1 MPKLITTFIPNG
13 LGIFAVSDSSLSFK
27 TVTSATGVET
37 ASLSSTGAFTATSF
51 TGSGAGL
58 SAGTTPLT
66 TLDIDGA
73 TDIGADIVDADLF
86 IVDDGAGG
94 TNRKVTASRLK
105 AYMPG
110 PDPVSA
116 DGDSLGTASLEW
128 SDLYLADGGV
138 IYFGNDQDI
147 NLTHVADTGLTTN
160 GDFSVGDDLKLT
172 SDAAVLGFGA
182 DNDVTLT
189 HVADT
194 ALQVN
199 KDVHAESFNLPITLN
214 GTDGSSTH
222 AGDNI
227 ILDASAAGTDVG
239 ERLLYEGDP
248 PDIPSNIS
256 DDISVVNDATLS
268 VDSGGTLSV
277 KTGATAKFYDQSM
290 PTDGGLWTGRNL
302 IINGEMK
309 VAQRGTTFAPLANGV
324 YGLDRWLYYDIGAH
338 VATVT
343 QDTDVP
349 NGNFKH
355 SMKVDVTTA
364 DASVAAGDMAELVQK
379 IEGLNMS
386 SLGWGTEQA
395 KDVTISFWVKS
406 PKTGI
411 HGIAVQNSGQDRA
424 YADSYTIATADTWE
438 HHSVTIKGDTQG
450 TWLTTTGIGMSVGF
464 PLMLGTDWTQTAG
477 AWGTSNKWGVTGQVN
492 CVDNTANNF
501 YLTGVQLE
509 VGTSYTPFEH
519 ELIST
524 TLQKCFRYYQI
535 ASGGE
540 VSGNW
545 RNTTTC
551 DLSWPLKVEMRA
563 SPTVALADNSPVV
576 VEPGV
581 ASRTGSS
588 SSLGSH
594 EINSRGATFSIDG
607 FSSTTA
613 QNFAA
618 LINAGTTAL
627 TAAAEL

>member
-66 TLDIDGA
+66 TLDIDGG

-239 ERLLYEGDP
+239 ERLLYEG
-248 PDIPSNIS
+248 IPTTVS
-256 DDISVVNDATLS
+256 DNSIPVKTLVYGGSTDGQVLTSTGPTSAPAFEDAAGVGGFNSWQIFSSSGTWTKPSGVTKIRVIVVGAGGGGGDDTNG
-268 VDSGGTLSV
+268 SGGGAGGTGVKVIDVSSISSV
-277 KTGATAKFYDQSM
+277 TVTIGTGGGDASNATAGGTSSFGSHVSCTGGGGATSSYGYAGAGGVGSSGDFNAK
-290 PTDGGLWTGRNL
+290 GGRGN
-302 IINGEMK
+302 
-309 VAQRGTTFAPLANGV
+309 VAYGQNYGGGQGGTPALYGV
-324 YGLDRWLYYDIGAH
+324 HGGGCGYGQHLSD
-338 VATVT
+338 
-343 QDTDVP
+343 
-349 NGNFKH
+349 
-355 SMKVDVTTA
+355 A
-364 DASVAAGDMAELVQK
+364 DAQ
-379 IEGLNMS
+379 
-386 SLGWGTEQA
+386 
-395 KDVTISFWVKS
+395 
-406 PKTGI
+406 
-411 HGIAVQNSGQDRA
+411 
-424 YADSYTIATADTWE
+424 Y
-438 HHSVTIKGDTQG
+438 
-450 TWLTTTGIGMSVGF
+450 
-464 PLMLGTDWTQTAG
+464 
-477 AWGTSNKWGVTGQVN
+477 
-492 CVDNTANNF
+492 
-501 YLTGVQLE
+501 
-509 VGTSYTPFEH
+509 
-519 ELIST
+519 
-524 TLQKCFRYYQI
+524 
-535 ASGGE
+535 GGGGG
-540 VSGNW
+540 GN
-545 RNTTTC
+545 
-551 DLSWPLKVEMRA
+551 
-563 SPTVALADNSPVV
+563 
-576 VEPGV
+576 GY
-581 ASRTGSS
+581 GSS
-588 SSLGSH
+588 GLHG
-594 EINSRGATFSIDG
+594 GDG
-607 FSSTTA
+607 
-613 QNFAA
+613 
-618 LINAGTTAL
+618 LCIV
-627 TAAAEL
+627 EEYK

>member
-1 MPKLITTFIPNG
+1 MPYVGPG
-13 LGIFAVSDSSLSFK
+13 P
-27 TVTSATGVET
+27 
-37 ASLSSTGAFTATSF
+37 
-51 TGSGAGL
+51 
-58 SAGTTPLT
+58 TPLAANKD
-66 TLDIDGA
+66 LQG
-73 TDIGADIVDADLF
+73 GELMLDADNDTT
-86 IVDDGAGG
+86 ITSDTDDQIDIKIAGSDEI
-94 TNRKVTASRLK
+94 KITA
-105 AYMPG
+105 AMIAPA
-110 PDPVSA
+110 SA
-116 DGDSLGTASLEW
+116 DGSALGGTSNEW
-128 SDLYLADGGV
+128 SDLYLADSGV
-138 IYFGNDQDI
+138 IYFGADQDI
-147 NLTHVADTGLTTN
+147 NITHVADTGLTTN

-172 SDAAVLGFGA
+172 SDSAVLGFGA
-182 DNDVTLT
+182 DNDITVT

-194 ALQVN
+194 AIQVN
-199 KDVHAESFNLPITLN
+199 KDVYADSFNLPVTLN
-214 GTDGSSTH
+214 ASASDGTD

-227 ILDASAAGTDVG
+227 ILDASAASTDVG

-268 VDSGGTLSV
+268 VDSGGTLSI

-290 PTDGGLWTGRNL
+290 PTDGGLWRGRNL

-386 SLGWGTEQA
+386 SLGWGTEDA

-411 HGIAVQNSGQDRA
+411 HGIAVQNSGQNRA
-424 YADSYTIATADTWE
+424 YAESYTIATADTWE
-438 HHSVTIKGDTQG
+438 HHSVTIKGDTRG

-477 AWGTSNKWGVTGQVN
+477 AWGTANKWGVTGQVN

-501 YLTGVQLE
+501 FLTGVQLE
-509 VGTSYTPFEH
+509 MGTTYTPFEH
-519 ELIST
+519 ELYSET
-524 TLQKCFRYYQI
+524 FHKCERYYQTKGAGI
-535 ASGGE
+535 TGVFNAAATIE
-540 VSGNW
+540 IPIEF
-545 RNTTTC
+545 
-551 DLSWPLKVEMRA
+551 DPPMRA
-563 SPTVALADNSPVV
+563 TPTFAIADSGPVV
-576 VEPGV
+576 SNKSNSSTGTQSGV
-581 ASRTGSS
+581 AVVNSSGTANGFYFVQINNCDTSTSASAGHIAQFRTDAFMTFAS
-588 SSLGSH
+588 
-594 EINSRGATFSIDG
+594 EI
-607 FSSTTA
+607 
-613 QNFAA
+613 
-618 LINAGTTAL
+618 
-627 TAAAEL
+627 